1 MPWQAGQVR
10 DRVEVVLPGWV
21 SEHGGSCLPTRH
33 DRMRYV
39 VDLARRNVVYGTG
52 GPFAAA
58 VIATS
63 TGAVRS
69 VGVNL
74 VVAAANSAAHAEM
87 VALQLAQADLGRYD
101 LATAPGGPYE
111 LVSSVEPCTMCLGA
125 VVWSGVQTLV
135 CGATDGDARAI
146 GFDEGPK
153 PPDWVSALHQ
163 RGIAV
168 HREVLRPDAA
178 AVLQAYADSGGPIYN
193 ARR

>member
-1 MPWQAGQVR
+1 VR

-21 SEHGGSCLPTRH
+21 SERGGSCLPTRH

-39 VDLARRNVVYGTG
+39 VDLARRNVGYGTG

-58 VIATS
+58 VVAAA

-74 VVAAANSAAHAEM
+74 VVAEANSTAHAEM
-87 VALQLAQADLGRYD
+87 IAIQLAQADLGSHD

-111 LVSSVEPCTMCLGA
+111 LISSVEPCTMCLGA
-125 VVWSGVQTLV
+125 VVWSGVRTLV
-135 CGATDGDARAI
+135 CGATDNDARAI

-153 PPDWVSALHQ
+153 PPDWVAALRH

-168 HREVLRPDAA
+168 HRTVLRSEAA
-178 AVLQAYADSGGPIYN
+178 AVLQAYADAGGPIYN
-193 ARR
+193 PGR

>member
-1 MPWQAGQVR
+1 MR
-10 DRVEVVLPGWV
+10 ERVEIILPAWV
-21 SEHGGSCLPTRH
+21 GERAVSYLPTRQ

-39 VDLARRNVVYGTG
+39 IDLARRNVSHGTG

-58 VIATS
+58 VIATI

-69 VGVNL
+69 VGVNV
-74 VVAAANSAAHAEM
+74 VVAEANSTAHAEM
-87 VALQLAQADLGRYD
+87 VALQLAQADLGCHD
-101 LATAPGGPYE
+101 LAVAPGGPYE

-125 VVWSGVQTLV
+125 VVWSGVHTLV

-153 PPDWVSALHQ
+153 PPDWVEALQQ
-163 RGIAV
+163 RGMAV

-178 AVLQAYADSGGPIYN
+178 GVLRAYADAGGPIYN

>member
-1 MPWQAGQVR
+1 M
-10 DRVEVVLPGWV
+10 
-21 SEHGGSCLPTRH
+21 SCLPTRH

-39 VDLARRNVVYGTG
+39 VDLARRNVSNGTG

-58 VIATS
+58 VIATN

-74 VVAAANSAAHAEM
+74 VVAEANSTAHAEM
-87 VALQLAQADLGRYD
+87 VALQLAQADLGCHD
-101 LATAPGGPYE
+101 LAAAPAGPYE
-111 LVSSVEPCTMCLGA
+111 LVCSVEPCTMCLGA
-125 VVWSGVQTLV
+125 VVWSGVHTLV

-153 PPDWVSALHQ
+153 PPDWVEALQQ
-163 RGIAV
+163 RGMAV

-178 AVLQAYADSGGPIYN
+178 GVLRAYADAGGPIYN